1 MRCQHVNS
9 LFDAWDSDHSG
20 YLDLEELHPVLG
32 KWRGFDGK
40 EQGGHVCMCVCVCV
54 CVCMRA
60 RARARVR
67 ACMRGCGCVRV
78 CACVRVCMRV
88 CVILPLYVMHT
99 LKYPSS
105 QHLSSGTTAKEK
117 LASQRT
123 QQKRLT
129 RPQFHSYMNQLT
141 TGMEPSEVEEFID
154 YLSTSVKV
162 RLLPQVHPLAY
173 TQH

>member
-1 MRCQHVNS
+1 
-9 LFDAWDSDHSG
+9 
-20 YLDLEELHPVLG
+20 
-32 KWRGFDGK
+32 
-40 EQGGHVCMCVCVCV
+40 
-54 CVCMRA
+54 
-60 RARARVR
+60 
-67 ACMRGCGCVRV
+67 
-78 CACVRVCMRV
+78 
-88 CVILPLYVMHT
+88 MHT

-162 RLLPQVHPLAY
+162 RLLPQVHTHTHSTNSFLALPAADSWRSGSWKEEERVSP
-173 TQH
+173 